1 MDIRFFLY
9 QSIYCKFRDYIPD
22 ITCLFEGYQM
32 FILKLVEEETIAFLA
47 AIVDITFSPLLQK
60 TVEYYIQKLHIKNG
74 LVSII

>member
-1 MDIRFFLY
+1 
-9 QSIYCKFRDYIPD
+9 
-22 ITCLFEGYQM
+22 M